1 MFSRSEVR
9 SDAGLIGR
17 LNGASPPP
25 AKPTTEVRSATSPQ
39 AISIIGRDLTIV
51 GMDLRISSNGTVQID
66 GDVQGEV
73 SGRQVIIGETG
84 KVTGTVYGL
93 EVVVRGRVYGLLQGE
108 RIILQASSHVEGD
121 IHNNALIIEQGAQF
135 DGRCHRLAQPFE
147 LVETQP
153 G

>member
-1 MFSRSEVR
+1 MFSRSVAQ

-17 LNGASPPP
+17 LSGSSQPLARP
-25 AKPTTEVRSATSPQ
+25 AAEVRPATSPQ
-39 AISIIGRDLTIV
+39 ACSVIGRDLTII

-108 RIILQASSHVEGD
+108 RIVLQASSHVEGD

-147 LVETQP
+147 LVETKP